1 VPYRQQIDDCF
12 AESIGAGGLPR
23 ADFEALAGPAA
34 AALSAL
40 GEDIAAG
47 RLPAFGVVSDDD
59 DLVPLEELA
68 ARLRGD
74 FQRLVVLGTGGSSLG
89 GRALA
94 ALAEGSRLCFLDNLD
109 AETLDAVLADSAG
122 TAFLAISKSG
132 GTVETLCQLLVC
144 LRAVRTSAGE
154 AELKRRF
161 VLISE
166 PGDNPLRQLASH
178 YGLSI
183 LDHDPGIGGR
193 YAVLSLVGLL
203 PALVAGLDAR
213 AVRAGARSVLAEAV
227 TAARGTDPAASAPA
241 AGAALAVGLARRGQT
256 SSVLMPYA
264 GRLADFA
271 EWYCQ
276 LWAESLGKGGRG
288 TTPIKALGPLDQ
300 HSQLQ
305 LYLDGPDDKMF
316 TLIGARSRGRGAA
329 IDPSALGG
337 RLDYLSGRTVG
348 DVVAA
353 SFDGTAATLAGH
365 GRPVRRLH
373 LEFLDEQAMGALFMH
388 FMLETVVAARLLD
401 VDPFDQPAVEDGK
414 IRTRQMLG
422 AQRPD
427 AQSTEDAP
435 G

>member
-47 RLPAFGVVSDDD
+47 RLPAFGVVGDDD
-59 DLVPLEELA
+59 DLAPLEELA
-68 ARLRGD
+68 VRLRGD

-94 ALAEGSRLCFLDNLD
+94 ALADSPGLCFLDNLD

-132 GTVETLCQLLVC
+132 STVETLSQLLVC
-144 LRAVRTSAGE
+144 LQALQVSAGE

-166 PGDNPLRQLASH
+166 PGDNPFRQLASH

-213 AVRAGARSVLAEAV
+213 AVRAGARAALESALA
-227 TAARGTDPAASAPA
+227 AAAGGDPATSAPA
-241 AGAALAVGLARRGQT
+241 AGAALAVGLGRRGRT

-264 GRLADFA
+264 GRLAEFA
-271 EWYCQ
+271 GWYCQ

-316 TLIGARSRGRGAA
+316 TLIDARSRGRGAA

-353 SFDGTAATLAGH
+353 SFTGTAATLASH
-365 GRPVRRLH
+365 GRPVRRLY
-373 LEFLDEQAMGALFMH
+373 LEFLDEQALGALFMH

-422 AQRPD
+422 AQ
-427 AQSTEDAP
+427 STGDAP